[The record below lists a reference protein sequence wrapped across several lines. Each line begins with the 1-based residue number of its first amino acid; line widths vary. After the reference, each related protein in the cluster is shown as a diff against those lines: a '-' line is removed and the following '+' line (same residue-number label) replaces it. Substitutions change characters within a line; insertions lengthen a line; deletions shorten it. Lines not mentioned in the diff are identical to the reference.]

1 MEVLSS
7 RERPR
12 CLRSRAGATL
22 VLTCEHASHAVP
34 EGLGDLGVA
43 AELLRDHIGWDL
55 GAEMVTDELSECLA
69 APAILSSVSRLVV
82 DCNRE
87 ANAADLIPETSHGIA
102 IPANCNL
109 DAVERRRRL
118 REYYEP
124 FHDAVDRALVETA
137 EARLLSIHSFTPDYR
152 DRDFDI
158 GVLFDDHEA
167 HAARLAE
174 DLERSGFSVRMNEPY
189 SGFEGLIFSAQ
200 SHGRRFGREY
210 LELEI
215 NNGLLRD
222 EASARKLA
230 RRVAAA
236 VANFIDSDRKRR

>member
-1 MEVLSS
+1 MEALPS

-12 CLRSRAGATL
+12 RLRLRAGATL
-22 VLTCEHASHAVP
+22 VLTCEHASHSVP
-34 EGLGDLGVA
+34 ERLGDLGVD
-43 AELLRDHIGWDL
+43 AEQLRDHIGWDL
-55 GAEMVTDELSECLA
+55 GAELVTDELSARLA
-69 APAILSSVSRLVV
+69 APAVLSSVSRLVV
-82 DCNRE
+82 DCNRDE
-87 ANAADLIPETSHGIA
+87 NASDLIPKTSHGVA

-109 DAVERRRRL
+109 DGAERRRRV
-118 REYYEP
+118 RDYYAP
-124 FHDAVDRALVETA
+124 FHDAIDRTLAEAV
-137 EARLLSIHSFTPDYR
+137 EARLLSIHSFTPDYGGR
-152 DRDFDI
+152 EFDI

-189 SGFEGLIFSAQ
+189 SGFDGLIFSAQ

-222 EASARKLA
+222 ETSARKLA
-230 RRVAAA
+230 RRVADA
-236 VANFIDSDRKRR
+236 VAKFIESDRKWR